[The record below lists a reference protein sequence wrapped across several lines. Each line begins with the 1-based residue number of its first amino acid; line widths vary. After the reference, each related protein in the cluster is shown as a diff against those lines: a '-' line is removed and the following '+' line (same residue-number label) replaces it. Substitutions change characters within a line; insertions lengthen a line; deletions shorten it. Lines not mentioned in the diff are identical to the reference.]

1 MVAEYERAK
10 ILERSRRGKTHAA
23 RSGSVSVF
31 SNAPYGYRYISKSE
45 GHGVASFEIIP
56 SEERVVISLF
66 QWYGVDNYSL
76 SQSCD
81 RLSKEGISKSSG
93 RPGWDPTA
101 VWDILREPAY
111 KGQCFTASR
120 VSASTSRDCDPHMD
134 SRRVPAI
141 PAPLSRRTPP
151 SRS

>member
-10 ILERSRRGKTHAA
+10 ILERSRRGKLHAA
-23 RSGSVSVF
+23 RTGSVSVF
-31 SNAPYGYRYISKSE
+31 SKAPYGYRYISKRE

-56 SEERVVISLF
+56 SESRVVVSIF
-66 QWYGVDNYSL
+66 EWYALENNSL
-76 SQSCD
+76 SQICD
-81 RLSKEGISKSSG
+81 RLNEEGILKRSG

-111 KGQCFTASR
+111 KGECSTANR
-120 VSASTSRDCDPHMD
+120 VSRSIDRDCDLHMV
-134 SRRVPAI
+134 SQRFHAV
-141 PAPLSRRTPP
+141 PAPLSRRMLP